1 MAPSTLYFPTIYLN
15 ITLLAILHLFF
26 YCPLSLPFICNSILP
41 LFVHLPPY
49 IYLFHSLPNTSL
61 ITLPLPSPSPRYDA
75 VFAALR
81 DCYEAYAVYTFI
93 ALLIAILEDGKG
105 LPQLLNKVSGAV
117 ECGYC
122 LSKQHEDVGDRI
134 NDDDDIRCA
143 ALTMRTCH
151 SSSHTTPAPT
161 RQLDSD
167 STLSSI

>member
-1 MAPSTLYFPTIYLN
+1 
-15 ITLLAILHLFF
+15 
-26 YCPLSLPFICNSILP
+26 
-41 LFVHLPPY
+41 
-49 IYLFHSLPNTSL
+49 
-61 ITLPLPSPSPRYDA
+61 

-143 ALTMRTCH
+143 ALTMRTWH